1 MRCKILG
8 RRLVRWHPWLGGWTI
23 EPKHI
28 GGMIIPDGHDKDHV
42 LLRSSSHGGILA
54 IGRCVPSDCVGLAWK
69 SAECNKFRSAE
80 KLLRKKTYFS
90 FDELEILRTLG
101 ITVSS
106 SVLGTSLV
114 CGVLAPS
121 SVCIHL

>member
-1 MRCKILG
+1 
-8 RRLVRWHPWLGGWTI
+8 
-23 EPKHI
+23 
-28 GGMIIPDGHDKDHV
+28 MIIPDGHDKDHV
-42 LLRSSSHGGILA
+42 LLQSSSHGGILA
-54 IGRCVPSDCVGLAWK
+54 IGRCVPSDCVG
-69 SAECNKFRSAE
+69 
-80 KLLRKKTYFS
+80 FS
-90 FDELEILRTLG
+90 VDELEILGTLG